1 MYKFHKQN
9 KKTGIKKHLQSSQ
22 MQYSPFT
29 FGDTKYL
36 EHLHQQI
43 KLRNSRDASV
53 QLRKDWME
61 SNQRKNYQNELD
73 RIKGEL
79 TRPNLPFSTKE
90 ALEER
95 VKQLKNL
102 VFS

>member
-1 MYKFHKQN
+1 MYKFQKHNRKS
-9 KKTGIKKHLQSSQ
+9 GIKKMLHTTQLH
-22 MQYSPFT
+22 YTPFS
-29 FGDTKYL
+29 FGDSKYL

-43 KLRNSRDASV
+43 KLRNSREASV

-73 RIKGEL
+73 RITGEL

-90 ALEER
+90 ALENR
-95 VKQLKNL
+95 VNQLKNL
-102 VFS
+102 VFA